1 MSRKRVLHVLARP
14 GGGGERYAR
23 MLAEGLTDYDH
34 DLDLLTRSTKPVKKP
49 ALGALTRLP
58 ALRRKARRH
67 DLIHVHGPGAMLMA
81 FPALRGRPA
90 VFTTHGL
97 HLLSSATPRSPVA
110 AAGLRRALADGVQ
123 VIAVSTSDR
132 DALLAA
138 APELADSTTVVL
150 NGLDIEP
157 APSGARS
164 KLRGEWG
171 LTDSTVALLFI
182 SEFADH
188 KQPLQFVD
196 AVEAARERGADV
208 AGFLVGDGPLRPE
221 LEARARDR
229 ITVLGPRHDV
239 NALLAASDAYVLLAL
254 HDGLGLSLLEA
265 MASGRA
271 IVATDIAPNREPL
284 ADTAIL
290 VPVGDTDAVAD
301 AIVELAAK
309 PELRERLGDAA
320 RRRATEQFSLDRML
334 RETEA
339 VYERALAGPSA

>member
-1 MSRKRVLHVLARP
+1 
-14 GGGGERYAR
+14 

-34 DLDLLTRSTKPVKKP
+34 DLYLLTKSTKPVKRP
-49 ALGALTRLP
+49 AVGALMRLP
-58 ALRRKARRH
+58 ALRGKARRH
-67 DLIHVHGPGAMLMA
+67 DLVHVHGPGAMLMA

-97 HLLSSATPRSPVA
+97 HLLSSATPRSPIA
-110 AAGLRRALADGVQ
+110 ASGLRRALADGVQ

-132 DALLAA
+132 DALLSA

-150 NGLDIEP
+150 NGLDVEP
-157 APSGARS
+157 PPSDARS
-164 KLRGEWG
+164 RLRGEWG
-171 LTDSTVALLFI
+171 LADSTVALLFI

-221 LEARARDR
+221 LDARAGDG
-229 ITVLGPRHDV
+229 ITVLGPRQDV
-239 NALLAASDAYVLLAL
+239 NALLAASDVYVLLAL

-271 IVATDIAPNREPL
+271 VIATDIAPNREPL
-284 ADTAIL
+284 ADTAVL
-290 VPVGDTDAVAD
+290 VPVGDDEAVTA
-301 AIVELAAK
+301 AIVELAADSD
-309 PELRERLGDAA
+309 LRDRLGDAT
-320 RRRATEQFSLDRML
+320 RRRAIEEFSLERML

-339 VYERALAGPSA
+339 VYERALPGSSN